1 MSVKRI
7 IQEIGVILVAI
18 FMFIP
23 IVLTVLVAFS
33 QSETFEVSGFS
44 FQWFIEAFNSES
56 FMKAMLSSFVVAI
69 IATLLALLISLLAA
83 SSVFKNRK
91 LVKWQFLL
99 DSPMLIPN
107 LVLSFVLYQI
117 FVVRLMVYED
127 IILILAHTVVLLPF
141 AFRSFTAILL
151 KMDYNL
157 FLAAKSLG
165 MKERKV
171 FWKVIVPNMK
181 NAIVAIGFISFI
193 NSFNNLAISYFLTK
207 TGMMLVP
214 SLMLSHLQYY
224 YDPLIA
230 AISVVIIAIT
240 VIILVFV
247 EKVLKFSLMERR

>member
-1 MSVKRI
+1 MNIKRI
-7 IQEIGVILVAI
+7 FKELGVVFVAI
-18 FMFIP
+18 FIFIP
-23 IVLTVLVAFS
+23 IILTVLVAFS
-33 QSETFEVSGFS
+33 RSSSFEVDGFS
-44 FQWFIEAFNSES
+44 FKWFIEAFSSKS
-56 FMKAMLSSFVVAI
+56 FMD
-69 IATLLALLISLLAA
+69 ALLTSFTTALISTVIALFIALMAA

-107 LVLSFVLYQI
+107 LVLSFLIYQI
-117 FVVRLMVYED
+117 FVVRFMADENVM
-127 IILILAHTVVLLPF
+127 LILAHVVVLIPF

-151 KMDYNL
+151 KMDFNL

-165 MKERKV
+165 MKESKV

-193 NSFNNLAISYFLTK
+193 NSFNNLAISYFLTQ
-207 TGMMLVP
+207 TGKMLVP

-224 YDPLIA
+224 YDPLVA
-230 AISVVIIAIT
+230 AISVVIISIT
-240 VIILVFV
+240 IIVLVFV

>member
-1 MSVKRI
+1 MKRVLK
-7 IQEIGVILVAI
+7 ELGVILVAI
-18 FMFIP
+18 FIFIP
-23 IVLTVLVAFS
+23 IILTVLVAFS
-33 QSETFEVSGFS
+33 QSSSFEVDGFS
-44 FQWFIEAFNSES
+44 VQWFIMAFTSES
-56 FMKAMLSSFVVAI
+56 FMTALLTSFITAI
-69 IATLLALLISLLAA
+69 AATLLALLIALLAA

-107 LVLSFVLYQI
+107 LVLSFILYQI
-117 FVVRLMVYED
+117 FVVRLMASED
-127 IILILAHTVVLLPF
+127 LILILAHTVVLLPF

-151 KMDYNL
+151 KMDFNL

-165 MKERKV
+165 MKEGKV

-207 TGMMLVP
+207 TGKMLVP

-224 YDPLIA
+224 YDPLVA

-240 VIILVFV
+240 IIILVFV
-247 EKVLKFSLMERR
+247 EKVLKFSLIERR

>member
-1 MSVKRI
+1 MKRI
-7 IQEIGVILVAI
+7 LKELGVILVAI
-18 FMFIP
+18 FIFIP
-23 IVLTVLVAFS
+23 IILTVLVAFS
-33 QSETFEVSGFS
+33 QSTTFEVDGFS
-44 FQWFIEAFNSES
+44 LQWFVMAFTSES
-56 FMKAMLSSFVVAI
+56 FMKALVTSFVTAI
-69 IATLLALLISLLAA
+69 IATLLALIVALLAA

-107 LVLSFVLYQI
+107 LVLSFLLYQI
-117 FVVRLMVYED
+117 FVVRLMASED
-127 IILILAHTVVLLPF
+127 VVLILAHAVVLLPF

-151 KMDYNL
+151 KMDFNL

-165 MKERKV
+165 MKESKV

-214 SLMLSHLQYY
+214 SLMLSYLQYY
-224 YDPLIA
+224 YDPLVA
-230 AISVVIIAIT
+230 AISVVIITIT
-240 VIILVFV
+240 IIILVFV
-247 EKVLKFSLMERR
+247 EKVLKFSLIEGR

>member
-1 MSVKRI
+1 MSINKI
-7 IQEIGVILVAI
+7 IKELGVVIVAI
-18 FMFIP
+18 FIFIP

-33 QSETFEVSGFS
+33 SSTVFEVNGFS
-44 FQWFIEAFNSES
+44 LQWFKMAFTSES
-56 FMKAMLSSFVVAI
+56 FMSALLTSFTTALISTV
-69 IATLLALLISLLAA
+69 LALFIALMAA
-83 SSVFKNRK
+83 SNVFKNRK
-91 LVKWQFLL
+91 LIKWQFLL

-107 LVLSFVLYQI
+107 LVLSFILYQI
-117 FVVRLMVYED
+117 FVVKLMAAED
-127 IILILAHTVVLLPF
+127 IVLILAHTIVLLPF

-165 MKERKV
+165 MKEAKV

-207 TGMMLVP
+207 TGKMLVP

-230 AISVVIIAIT
+230 AISVVIIVIT
-240 VIILVFV
+240 IIILIFV

>member
-1 MSVKRI
+1 MSMKKI
-7 IQEIGVILVAI
+7 IKELGVILVAI
-18 FMFIP
+18 FIFIP
-23 IVLTVLVAFS
+23 IILTVLVAFS
-33 QSETFEVSGFS
+33 QSTTFEVDGFS
-44 FQWFIEAFNSES
+44 LQWFIEAFTSES
-56 FMKAMLSSFVVAI
+56 FMSSLVTSFVTAI
-69 IATLLALLISLLAA
+69 IATLLALLIALLAA
-83 SSVFKNRK
+83 SSVFKNRR

-107 LVLSFVLYQI
+107 LVLSFLLYQI
-117 FVVRLMVYED
+117 FVVRLMASED
-127 IILILAHTVVLLPF
+127 VILILAHTIVLLPF

-151 KMDYNL
+151 KMDFNI

-165 MKERKV
+165 MKESKV

-207 TGMMLVP
+207 TGKMLVP

-224 YDPLIA
+224 YDPLVA

-240 VIILVFV
+240 IIILVFV
-247 EKVLKFSLMERR
+247 EKVLKFSLIERR

>member
-1 MSVKRI
+1 MKRI
-7 IQEIGVILVAI
+7 LKELGVILVAI
-18 FMFIP
+18 FIFIP
-23 IVLTVLVAFS
+23 IILTVLVAFS
-33 QSETFEVSGFS
+33 QSSTFEVDGFS
-44 FQWFIEAFNSES
+44 LQWFVMAFTSDS
-56 FMKAMLSSFVVAI
+56 FMTALFTSFTTAI
-69 IATLLALLISLLAA
+69 IATLLALFIALLAA

-107 LVLSFVLYQI
+107 LVLSFLLYQI
-117 FVVRLMVYED
+117 FVVRLMASED
-127 IILILAHTVVLLPF
+127 VILILAHTVVLLPF

-151 KMDYNL
+151 KMDFNL

-165 MKERKV
+165 MKESKV

-207 TGMMLVP
+207 TGKMLVP

-224 YDPLIA
+224 YDPLVA
-230 AISVVIIAIT
+230 AISVVIILIT
-240 VIILVFV
+240 IIVLVFV
-247 EKVLKFSLMERR
+247 EKVLKFSLIEGR